1 MVKQTIQIFARVKP
15 TVRKQQQGVRVG
27 AARAPARRGLSGR
40 GRGGTRGSPA
50 RVRGS
55 APGAG
60 YGQAS
65 STLCSG
71 TRTAHGRQHIAVRGR
86 GQTPPVHFHPTQTCG
101 PRLTCT
107 EPPVY
112 SGTHVFMQLQTRA
125 RTCTSACMRDHRLAS
140 AVRPYCTFL
149 ENSYSGLPTQVH
161 SNFCFILGQNVQARD
176 TCLHTRR

>member
-1 MVKQTIQIFARVKP
+1 MKQTIQIFARVKP

-60 YGQAS
+60 YGQTS

-71 TRTAHGRQHIAVRGR
+71 TRTAHRRQHIAVRGLR
-86 GQTPPVHFHPTQTCG
+86 QTPSPFPPDTDLRAPINLHRTTCV
-101 PRLTCT
+101 L
-107 EPPVY
+107 
-112 SGTHVFMQLQTRA
+112 
-125 RTCTSACMRDHRLAS
+125 
-140 AVRPYCTFL
+140 
-149 ENSYSGLPTQVH
+149 
-161 SNFCFILGQNVQARD
+161 RD
-176 TCLHTRR
+176 TRVHAAADPCTHMYVCVYA